1 PGGVRRGRT
10 PFRRHRR
17 ARDHGADRTAGAR
30 RGEHP
35 GGGRLGAGLG
45 RAGGGVML
53 RHRIDLSAFDGVT
66 PFAPYDGRALGP
78 LAPHVD
84 RLAVMP
90 GVALASE
97 GRRAREVLF
106 IIAGE
111 VLVLRDGEQIDRLG
125 PGAIIGARQ
134 EVSGTPHDATYV
146 AGTGVAA
153 LARPARP
160 LRGPLPPLH

>member
-1 PGGVRRGRT
+1 
-10 PFRRHRR
+10 
-17 ARDHGADRTAGAR
+17 
-30 RGEHP
+30 
-35 GGGRLGAGLG
+35 
-45 RAGGGVML
+45 ML
-53 RHRIDLSAFDGVT
+53 RHRVDLSAFDGVT
-66 PFAPYDGRALGP
+66 PFAPYDSRALAP

-111 VLVLRDGEQIDRLG
+111 VVVLRGGEQIARLG

-134 EVSGTPHDATYV
+134 EVAGTPHDATYL

-153 LARPARP
+153 LAVPARSFRWA
-160 LRGPLPPLH
+160 LRSLEGFASEVGVVVTAG

>member
-1 PGGVRRGRT
+1 
-10 PFRRHRR
+10 
-17 ARDHGADRTAGAR
+17 
-30 RGEHP
+30 
-35 GGGRLGAGLG
+35 
-45 RAGGGVML
+45 ML
-53 RHRIDLSAFDGVT
+53 RHRADLSAFDGVAA
-66 PFAPYDGRALGP
+66 FAPYDGRALAP

-106 IIAGE
+106 IVAGE
-111 VLVLRDGEQIDRLG
+111 VLVLRGGEQIDRLG

-153 LARPARP
+153 LAVPARSFRWA
-160 LRGPLPPLH
+160 LRSLEGFSSEVGAVATAG